1 MDLAGIL
8 VIDKPK
14 GLTSHD
20 VVLKVRKAI
29 NIRKVGHL
37 GTLDPM
43 ATGVLPL
50 CIGRATKIAR
60 FLDNVKKEYVAK
72 IRFGV
77 ETDSYDVTGRVI
89 AETDTSFICEEDVR
103 RTLQLFKG
111 KMNQIPPMFSAIK
124 VNGTPLYKLARKGIN
139 IERKPREIEIYS
151 IDIEEVNLPY
161 LALRISCSKG
171 TYIRSLGHD
180 IGMRLGCGA
189 HLVALRRIKNGQF
202 TLEDSIG
209 LDQPYDKL
217 IEKIIDIDDVI
228 SSIPDAAANG

>member
-29 NIRKVGHL
+29 NVRKVGHL

>member
-29 NIRKVGHL
+29 NVRKVGHL

-77 ETDSYDVTGRVI
+77 ETDSYDATGRVI
-89 AETDTSFICEEDVR
+89 AETDTSSICEEDVR

-111 KMNQIPPMFSAIK
+111 KMEQIPPMFSAIK
-124 VNGTPLYKLARKGIN
+124 VNGTPLYKLARKGIY
-139 IERKPREIEIYS
+139 IERKPREIEIHS

-161 LALRISCSKG
+161 LVLRISCSKG

-189 HLVALRRIKNGQF
+189 NLVALRRIKNGQF

-217 IEKIIDIDDVI
+217 IEKIIDTDDVI
-228 SSIPDAAANG
+228 SSIPDAAVNG